1 MRGTDRQTHTQT
13 DTHTDGPK
21 NSIVAHFVGA
31 TITMGFTLFQVYFV
45 LSSTK
50 YIINVYIT
58 EYAYFEYFDL
68 ELHDL
73 DLDPWAIDIN
83 HVLSSSTAY
92 NVKKGQF

>member
-1 MRGTDRQTHTQT
+1 
-13 DTHTDGPK
+13 
-21 NSIVAHFVGA
+21 
-31 TITMGFTLFQVYFV
+31 MGFTLFQVYFV

-73 DLDPWAIDIN
+73 DLDPRSNDIN
-83 HVLSSSTAY
+83 QILSSSMAY
-92 NVKKGQF
+92 NVKKEQS